1 MSGIADLL
9 QIIVH
14 CAVNWTLAFKYWAVG
29 IKLELAID
37 EKDPTQFKKR
47 EFLIYLLG
55 VILSFVNA
63 FISEWNKYYEEFDR
77 NGVG

>member
-1 MSGIADLL
+1 MSGIAELL
-9 QIIVH
+9 QIFVQ

-29 IKLELAID
+29 IKLKLAID
-37 EKDPTQFKKR
+37 DEDPTQFKKR

-63 FISEWNKYYEEFDR
+63 FISEWDQYFEEFDKT
-77 NGVG
+77 GVG

>member
-9 QIIVH
+9 QIFVH

-37 EKDPTQFKKR
+37 EKDPTKFKTR
-47 EFLIYLLG
+47 EFSIYLLG

-63 FISEWNKYYEEFDR
+63 FISEWDKYYEEFDK